1 MLKVGLTGG
10 IACGK
15 SLVGEALAGYGCFV
29 IQADEIG
36 HQVLAPNGE
45 AYADVVREFG
55 GEILAADGSGD
66 ATYIDRRDIDRSR
79 LAALVFA
86 DAGKL
91 ARLNAI
97 VHPAVIRR
105 EEALRESEK
114 HFRSLI
120 ESTSDIISIL
130 DPDGIAVVEAA
141 ILIETGSYRRFDK
154 LILVFCAQE
163 RQIERAMRREGA
175 VEADI
180 RARIGHQMPI
190 EEKRKY
196 ADFVIDTSG
205 TKEDTL
211 RQARTVYEELRRM
224 EV

>member
-10 IACGK
+10 IASGK
-15 SLVGEALAGYGCFV
+15 SFVGEALASYGCFV
-29 IQADEIG
+29 IQADQLG
-36 HQVLAPNGE
+36 HEVLAPAGE
-45 AYADVVREFG
+45 ASADVVREFG
-55 GEILAADGSGD
+55 SEILAADG
-66 ATYIDRRDIDRSR
+66 AIDRAQ
-79 LAALVFA
+79 LAKLVFA
-86 DAGKL
+86 DPAKL
-91 ARLNAI
+91 ERLNAI

-105 EEALRESEK
+105 EEALLAEFFARQP
-114 HFRSLI
+114 H
-120 ESTSDIISIL
+120 
-130 DPDGIAVVEAA
+130 GIAVMEAA

-163 RQIERAMRREGA
+163 LQIERAMRRPGA

-180 RARIGHQMPI
+180 RARIGRQMPL

-211 RQARTVYEELRRM
+211 QQVRTTYEELRRI
-224 EV
+224 EA

>member
-10 IACGK
+10 IASGK
-15 SLVGEALAGYGCFV
+15 SFVGEALAGYGCFV

-36 HQVLAPNGE
+36 HEVLAPNGE

-55 GEILAADGSGD
+55 GEILAADGSGVS
-66 ATYIDRRDIDRSR
+66 RDIDRRR

-97 VHPAVIRR
+97 VHPAVFRR
-105 EEALRESEK
+105 EEALLAEFFARQP
-114 HFRSLI
+114 H
-120 ESTSDIISIL
+120 
-130 DPDGIAVVEAA
+130 GIAVVEAA
-141 ILIETGSYRRFDK
+141 ILIETGSYRRFDQV
-154 LILVFCAQE
+154 ILVFCAQE
-163 RQIERAMRREGA
+163 QQIERAMRREGA

-180 RARIGHQMPI
+180 RARIGRQMPL

-196 ADFVIDTSG
+196 ASFVIDTSG

-211 RQARTVYEELRRM
+211 RQTRTVYEELRRM